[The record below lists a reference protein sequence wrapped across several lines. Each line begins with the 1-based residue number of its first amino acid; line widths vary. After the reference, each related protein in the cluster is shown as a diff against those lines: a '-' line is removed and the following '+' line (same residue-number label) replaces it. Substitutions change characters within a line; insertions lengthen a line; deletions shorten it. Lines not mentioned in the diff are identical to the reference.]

1 MTGQEYFRPVKGF
14 EGLYEVDV
22 LGNVF
27 NARSKKKL
35 TPCED
40 KFGYMKLCLRKNG
53 KAYQKKVHR
62 IVAESFILNP
72 LKKAQVNHIDGNKK
86 NNCVWNLEWCTNSE
100 NMHHMYEMG
109 LANGIKVKVVETGE
123 VFNTVFQCAKAIN
136 GNDADILRC
145 INGKRKTHKGYHFE
159 KVV

>member
-1 MTGQEYFRPVKGF
+1 
-14 EGLYEVDV
+14 
-22 LGNVF
+22 
-27 NARSKKKL
+27 
-35 TPCED
+35 
-40 KFGYMKLCLRKNG
+40 
-53 KAYQKKVHR
+53 
-62 IVAESFILNP
+62 
-72 LKKAQVNHIDGNKK
+72 
-86 NNCVWNLEWCTNSE
+86 
-100 NMHHMYEMG
+100 MYEMG